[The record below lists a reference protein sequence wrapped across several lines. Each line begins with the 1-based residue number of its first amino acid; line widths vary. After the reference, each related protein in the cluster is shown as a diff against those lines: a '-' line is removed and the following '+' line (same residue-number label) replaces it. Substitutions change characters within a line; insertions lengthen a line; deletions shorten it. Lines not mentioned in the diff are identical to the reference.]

1 MSYLCKKRNICLWTL
16 NIVKIQ
22 KTLNKHSVTLS
33 ILHCSG
39 LFCEISPS
47 TQPSTCLSFVVSRRT
62 ANHLWHL
69 PRARSEPVQTS
80 NVRDADN
87 THYSIIYV
95 FYVCILKYIAIT
107 YTHICGAC
115 LTSYQKFGTNQAE
128 TQWKMFQQLER
139 AGWNREAVVKEIGQ
153 CTRKT
158 LLESELDLNPFLLL
172 CDLTQCITLSKPCFL
187 YLSNINLNL
196 HCKFVTAIK

>member
-1 MSYLCKKRNICLWTL
+1 MIIRKIVNFKMLRCWYFEYYCAEVDSVVIYVNKRIMGYLCKKRNICLWTL

-47 TQPSTCLSFVVSRRT
+47 TQPSTCLSFAVSRRT
-62 ANHLWHL
+62 AKHLWHL

-107 YTHICGAC
+107 YTHICSAC

-128 TQWKMFQQLER
+128 AQ
-139 AGWNREAVVKEIGQ
+139 
-153 CTRKT
+153 
-158 LLESELDLNPFLLL
+158 
-172 CDLTQCITLSKPCFL
+172 
-187 YLSNINLNL
+187 
-196 HCKFVTAIK
+196 